1 MAKPHLGNKIDKH
14 IKEQKMQNYKL
25 TKTACYFT
33 NVTMSIVSNLS
44 PLLFLTFREMYDLSF
59 TLLGLLVV
67 INFATQLLIDL
78 IFSFFAKHFDI
89 HKTVRLTPLFAFLGL
104 VFYALM
110 PKFLPHL
117 AFLWIIIGT
126 VVFSISAGLGEV
138 LISPVV
144 AAMPSENPEREM
156 SKLHSVYAWG
166 VVFVVIVST
175 AALHFIGSENWHYL
189 ALFWSLI
196 PLVGSILF
204 SLSPLPEMKIGG
216 ERGGKLFSPGLL
228 LCFGLIFLGGASE
241 CTMSQWVSGFAEE
254 AIGVSKVMG
263 DVFGLALFGAMLGI
277 GRTLYS
283 KFGKK
288 VINVMLLGMT
298 GAAACYLVAALVN
311 IPAVGLVACGL
322 TGLCTSMLWPGT
334 LIYAEEKI
342 TGLGV
347 ASYAL
352 LAAGGDMGASVAPQ
366 LVGIISDISNMRF
379 GILAAALFPLCGI
392 FLILIAKKYF
402 NKKEKSLGKE

>member
-1 MAKPHLGNKIDKH
+1 
-14 IKEQKMQNYKL
+14 MQNYKL

-110 PKFLPHL
+110 PKFLPEL
-117 AFLWIIIGT
+117 AFLWIVIGT

-189 ALFWSLI
+189 ALFWSR
-196 PLVGSILF
+196 S
-204 SLSPLPEMKIGG
+204 
-216 ERGGKLFSPGLL
+216 
-228 LCFGLIFLGGASE
+228 
-241 CTMSQWVSGFAEE
+241 
-254 AIGVSKVMG
+254 
-263 DVFGLALFGAMLGI
+263 
-277 GRTLYS
+277 
-283 KFGKK
+283 
-288 VINVMLLGMT
+288 
-298 GAAACYLVAALVN
+298 
-311 IPAVGLVACGL
+311 
-322 TGLCTSMLWPGT
+322 CTSIR
-334 LIYAEEKI
+334 LINSLRMA
-342 TGLGV
+342 GV
-347 ASYAL
+347 RL
-352 LAAGGDMGASVAPQ
+352 VKAAWRSV
-366 LVGIISDISNMRF
+366 SFKN
-379 GILAAALFPLCGI
+379 LCARPPA
-392 FLILIAKKYF
+392 F
-402 NKKEKSLGKE
+402 S